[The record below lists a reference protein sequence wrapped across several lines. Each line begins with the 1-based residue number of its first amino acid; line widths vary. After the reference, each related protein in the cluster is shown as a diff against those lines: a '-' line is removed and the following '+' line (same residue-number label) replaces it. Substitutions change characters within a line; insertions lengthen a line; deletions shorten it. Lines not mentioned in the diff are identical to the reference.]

1 MNNTKIMYFG
11 ELDLDNLP
19 DYSDAEMK
27 LNNRTIDLDL
37 NFDQPKTDVAAATRI
52 NDFLV
57 ALPSISLSNQTI
69 IKEDF
74 EDGGTVKEYFDSQ
87 IGGGL
92 IENADQNVLL
102 SKLHLTRV
110 GVYPDNED
118 YFAICDYTIGNNIT
132 NHMVVVIIGEDGTL
146 VDITMES

>member
-1 MNNTKIMYFG
+1 MYFG

-19 DYSDAEMK
+19 EYSDAEMK
-27 LNNRTIDLDL
+27 LNNRIIDLDL
-37 NFDQPKTDVAAATRI
+37 NFDQQKADEAAAMRI

-74 EDGGTVKEYFDSQ
+74 EDGGTVKEYFDFQ
-87 IGGGL
+87 IGDGL

-110 GVYPDNED
+110 GLYPDNED
-118 YFAICDYTIGNNIT
+118 YFAICDYTIGDDIT
-132 NHMVVVIIGEDGTL
+132 NHMVVMIIEEDGDL
-146 VDITMES
+146 VDITIES